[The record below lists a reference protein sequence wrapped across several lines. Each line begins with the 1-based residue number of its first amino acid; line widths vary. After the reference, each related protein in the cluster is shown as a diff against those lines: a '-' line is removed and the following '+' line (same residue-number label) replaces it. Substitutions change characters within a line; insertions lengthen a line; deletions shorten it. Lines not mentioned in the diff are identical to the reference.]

1 MKIKEIVTYHINE
14 NRESIDIQFI
24 SEDHP
29 EKEYYIEIPEEELD
43 DVCDLYES
51 KEWIDWETNDVLDVK
66 GEINEDALYE
76 GLEYYVNNNLDELQ
90 LS

>member
-24 SEDHP
+24 AEDHP

-66 GEINEDALYE
+66 
-76 GLEYYVNNNLDELQ
+76 
-90 LS
+90 